1 MNTTP
6 RGTLAKEAKVP
17 ADMAKA
23 RFRGALGVELRM
35 QGCTY
40 DELAVILEY
49 SHRSAA
55 RKAVMRTIKERSD
68 MAVDAYRV
76 QRFLATEDT
85 LGKSLPAALKGE
97 PRALARCLRCIDE
110 RAMLFRIG

>member
-1 MNTTP
+1 M
-6 RGTLAKEAKVP
+6 
-17 ADMAKA
+17 
-23 RFRGALGVELRM
+23 ELRM

-76 QRFLATEDT
+76 QRYLATEDT